1 MEEVGVFTTLV
12 QVLFYLLLLV
22 GLYYLYQY
30 LFGASTSTVVSTLID
45 SKQAADT
52 SKAIT
57 ISATSLP
64 ALHEGGEFSIS
75 MWVYIQNWNYR
86 QGFNKH
92 ILSIGGQ
99 NFDTI
104 RIYLAPDRNAMK
116 IRVHTRDSGAV
127 TEKAAGDSL
136 LRSDAQKT
144 FGTLQTG
151 ADLIE
156 GSSTS
161 GCNIPEIDMQRW
173 VNVVVA
179 LNGKTCDVFL
189 DGKLARSCVLPSF
202 YKVDHAGYQAT
213 LLANGGFGG
222 FIAGVVAYGN
232 ALSPDEV
239 YRQYMAG
246 PDANISLIQWLKSF
260 FEPQKTINTSS

>member
-1 MEEVGVFTTLV
+1 MDGTTGLITALV
-12 QVLFYLLLLV
+12 QVIFYFLIIV
-22 GLYYLYQY
+22 ALYYLYKY
-30 LFGASTSTVVSTLID
+30 LFSSSSTTAATLID
-45 SKQAADT
+45 AKQAADA
-52 SKAIT
+52 SSSII
-57 ISATSLP
+57 ISPTNLP

-75 MWVYIQNWNYR
+75 MWIYVQNWNYR
-86 QGFNKH
+86 LGFNKH

-104 RIYLAPDRNAMK
+104 RVYLAPDRNRLK
-116 IRVHTRDSGAV
+116 VRLHTRDTGAT
-127 TEKAAGDSL
+127 TEKAAGDNL
-136 LRSDAQKT
+136 ARADMQKV

-151 ADLIE
+151 AELIE
-156 GSSTS
+156 GSAQS
-161 GCNIPEIDMQRW
+161 GCDIPEIDMQRW
-173 VNVVVA
+173 VNVVVS

-189 DGKLARSCVLPSF
+189 DGKLAKSCVLPSF

-222 FIAGVVAYGN
+222 FIAGVVAYDS

-246 PDANISLIQWLKSF
+246 PDANISLIQWVKSF
-260 FEPQKTINTSS
+260 FEPQTTIQ